1 MKPRYHVLA
10 MVFPD
15 GQGVYRSQGM
25 RDFFPIIDR
34 LARTVG
40 GRGALRSLQLGPNR
54 KRLPF
59 GNMGWSERSLA
70 AIGEKHL
77 NNPDVKFVQ
86 AEAWFPKP
94 ESSEPWTL
102 YIRWERIKDIAEGLV
117 VAMREDLDT
126 DNVWHTFSMSTRRL
140 WPIARSS
147 DFTRM
152 WGGNMGAINDV
163 QSLDLLQEGQGS
175 AAP

>member
-1 MKPRYHVLA
+1 MLPQSLIKVLHQSA
-10 MVFPD
+10 TAGLLLVLL
-15 GQGVYRSQGM
+15 
-25 RDFFPIIDR
+25 
-34 LARTVG
+34 LAG
-40 GRGALRSLQLGPNR
+40 SGAAR
-54 KRLPF
+54 
-59 GNMGWSERSLA
+59 A
-70 AIGEKHL
+70 
-77 NNPDVKFVQ
+77 
-86 AEAWFPKP
+86 
-94 ESSEPWTL
+94 
-102 YIRWERIKDIAEGLV
+102 ERIKDIAEGLV